1 MLARGFAP
9 ARIIDEVGRE
19 YAEHVPGAEREISY
33 WTIRNIRDRRG
44 TEIEEIREKLATD
57 VSDIWIARRR
67 FRLETLAQM
76 FEFAAKQK
84 PPELAE
90 MRRILSQAREEAGED
105 PGSRAAMSLE
115 QLVTLA
121 EAERGR
127 ERTVFEVA
135 QTQDSV
141 TKSAGVAAIDIPS
154 RLPSDPG

>member
-1 MLARGFAP
+1 LLILDP
-9 ARIIDEVGRE
+9 L
-19 YAEHVPGAEREISY
+19 P
-33 WTIRNIRDRRG
+33 
-44 TEIEEIREKLATD
+44 REKLATD

-121 EAERGR
+121 EAERGL